1 MTCCYI
7 PNWKRKEWKPK
18 PKYRIYENKHGKF
31 YIKTR
36 GFFGWK
42 VLRQTEGEYDI
53 LSRPGIQYFD
63 TLKKAEKQIE
73 IMEHVETKD
82 IDKDKIIKEL

>member
-42 VLRQTEGEYDI
+42 VLRQTEVEYDI
-53 LSRPGIQYFD
+53 LSRPGIIWELFY
-63 TLKKAEKQIE
+63 LKLAGLK
-73 IMEHVETKD
+73 M
-82 IDKDKIIKEL
+82 L